1 MRGPS
6 CRPSTTISVSGPGAP
21 EAAAPAGCW
30 AYNAAAPAN
39 SNAHAA
45 AARSSVVGGQLPGC
59 GLIARVVHAG
69 EIHGGQLLGG
79 DVQLRHQVLAVRRQA
94 VALGHVR
101 TQLRPDTDYVL
112 PTFPPRG
119 LVCHTALRRY
129 DTVRAGCEA
138 ALRGAVVERELPGP
152 LPQRRP
158 RRPPAPPAAGGA
170 PRRGAPRAAGR
181 AGRAPPPRAPRPPAR
196 ETRWC

>member
-6 CRPSTTISVSGPGAP
+6 CRPSTTISVSGPGTP
-21 EAAAPAGCW
+21 ETAAPAGCW
-30 AYNAAAPAN
+30 ACAAAAPAN
-39 SNAHAA
+39 SNAHPA
-45 AARSSVVGGQLPGC
+45 AARNPRANWPMGPLLRRESSVVGQLPGC
-59 GLIARVVHAG
+59 GFMGGVVHAG

-79 DVQLRHQVLAVRRQA
+79 DVQLRHQVLAIRRQA

-138 ALRGAVVERELPGP
+138 ALRGAV
-152 LPQRRP
+152 
-158 RRPPAPPAAGGA
+158 
-170 PRRGAPRAAGR
+170 
-181 AGRAPPPRAPRPPAR
+181 
-196 ETRWC
+196 